1 MTYTGK
7 SKLNIRS
14 PQDTSIPFLR
24 IVFVWILLLTS
35 KCSTCNSSQINN
47 NWNELSCLWKT
58 IIQITFLS
66 FISYLWNQ
74 TALVFLTNRTPVNL
88 YDSNAIT
95 QHSDFFREVVKY
107 TSWSLN
113 TSQYS
118 DIKIAL
124 YVFHCPAF
132 HIKAGELTL
141 AGNSLTSG
149 VQ

>member
-7 SKLNIRS
+7 SKLNILS

-47 NWNELSCLWKT
+47 NRNELSTSFLWKT

-74 TALVFLTNRTPVNL
+74 TALVFLTNRTPVSL

-95 QHSDFFREVVKY
+95 QHSEFFWEVVKY

-118 DIKIAL
+118 EIKISLEKIQIVTKFCAL
-124 YVFHCPAF
+124 RFHCPAF
-132 HIKAGELTL
+132 HIKAG
-141 AGNSLTSG
+141 
-149 VQ
+149 